1 MVIKAYILIST
12 DTKFT
17 KTITQLIAV
26 IEGVNEVNEVL
37 GPFDIVVEI
46 QMDTLEQISECL
58 RDKIRGIEGVKDT
71 VTCVR
76 IR

>member
-1 MVIKAYILIST
+1 MGIKAYILIST

-26 IEGVNEVNEVL
+26 IECVNEVNEVL

>member
-1 MVIKAYILIST
+1 MSIKAYILIST

-17 KTITQLIAV
+17 KTIKQLISA
-26 IEGVNEVNEVL
+26 IDGVNEVNEVL

-46 QMDTLEQISECL
+46 KMDTLEQISECL
-58 RDKIRGIEGVKDT
+58 RNKIRIIEGVKDT

>member
-1 MVIKAYILIST
+1 MLQLPDS
-12 DTKFT
+12 
-17 KTITQLIAV
+17 QLIAV
-26 IEGVNEVNEVL
+26 IEGVKEVNEVL

>member
-1 MVIKAYILIST
+1 MSIKAYILIST

-17 KTITQLIAV
+17 KTIKQLISV
-26 IEGVNEVNEVL
+26 IDGVNEVNEVL

-58 RDKIRGIEGVKDT
+58 RNKIRNIEGVKDT

>member
-1 MVIKAYILIST
+1 
-12 DTKFT
+12 
-17 KTITQLIAV
+17 
-26 IEGVNEVNEVL
+26 
-37 GPFDIVVEI
+37 
-46 QMDTLEQISECL
+46 MDTLEQISECL

>member
-1 MVIKAYILIST
+1 MGIKAYILIST

-17 KTITQLIAV
+17 KIITQLISTIDGV
-26 IEGVNEVNEVL
+26 IEVNEVL

-46 QMDTLEQISECL
+46 KVDTLEQVSECL
-58 RDKIRGIEGVKDT
+58 RNNIRRIEGVKNT

>member
-1 MVIKAYILIST
+1 MSIKAYILIST

-17 KTITQLIAV
+17 KTITQLISAINGV
-26 IEGVNEVNEVL
+26 IEVNEVL

-46 QMDTLEQISECL
+46 KMDTLEQVSECL
-58 RDKIRGIEGVKDT
+58 RNNIRKIEGVKNT
-71 VTCVR
+71 VTCVS